1 MILKWLTICITGL
14 TILLTAGSP
23 SFSQDDQQIAEQ
35 VYEELEYIASL
46 FNSEEE
52 IDPQRI
58 AALIEFVNTIPEDTS
73 LTLKKR
79 NNMNGAF
86 HAFQVDSSLKDLLD
100 YAYNPE
106 VPLYITMP
114 SSVQSQQWT
123 TPEIENELHRLINAA
138 EAAGDTI
145 FLRGQE
151 SETITPDTNTGG
163 YYSYNQNRMVALLP
177 GSSGP
182 ILLSATLQDQASEV
196 GRKGCIIGDDGNWD
210 YLFSD
215 KAGLNKTGLGWVD
228 SYMYE
233 AYSVA
238 VYIPDPA
245 ADTLKTGTFKWLN
258 AGWKKINM
266 VKAHHILGGIKRFAA
281 DLKGVL
287 ESPDLPEVE
296 EIINK
301 YLELLEKD
309 EEELRRLVSP
319 HLELISTT
327 DNNGS
332 CPESFISSVASGEYL
347 EQMSS
352 EEIIRILLLNYLKTH
367 IGDNSSKTAKAGST
381 AGEGNWQ
388 KS

>member
-1 MILKWLTICITGL
+1 MILQWLIICITGL
-14 TILLTAGSP
+14 TILFTAGSP

-238 VYIPDPA
+238 IYIPDPA

-301 YLELLEKD
+301 LYPINK
-309 EEELRRLVSP
+309 
-319 HLELISTT
+319 
-327 DNNGS
+327 N
-332 CPESFISSVASGEYL
+332 
-347 EQMSS
+347 
-352 EEIIRILLLNYLKTH
+352 ILAIPDRVY
-367 IGDNSSKTAKAGST
+367 
-381 AGEGNWQ
+381 
-388 KS
+388 